1 MKMRLGGKSLMLVIV
16 GSMLPT
22 VAQAFSVGDRWDW
35 QLSEP
40 LDLDRNVE
48 VLDLHP
54 DLVSKVQM
62 AELRRQGI
70 KSICYVSVGT
80 VERSSHDKHAFPAQV
95 VGKAYEDWPK
105 EKFLDVRQLDVL
117 VPLMQ
122 ARFERCKALGFDAI
136 EPDNMDVHDND
147 SGFDIGIDDTLA
159 YVRALAEVAHA
170 LEMKIGQKNVS
181 DLTSELV
188 SHMDFV
194 ITESCFQDDWCQDV
208 AAYTQAGKPVFAA
221 EYSDRPIDFD
231 DACKTAKMLDISM
244 ILKDRDLHA
253 PLRKC

>member
-1 MKMRLGGKSLMLVIV
+1 MRSGGKYV
-16 GSMLPT
+16 GLTVAASMLPT
-22 VAQAFSVGDRWDW
+22 IAHAFSVGDRWDW

-40 LDLDRNVE
+40 LDLNRDVE

-54 DLVSKVQM
+54 DLVSKTQM
-62 AELRRQGI
+62 ASLNRRGI
-70 KSICYVSVGT
+70 KTICYVSVGT
-80 VERSSHDKHAFPAQV
+80 VERSSHDKNAFPAQV

-105 EKFLDVRQLDVL
+105 EKFLDVRQLDIL
-117 VPLMQ
+117 VPLMR

-147 SGFDIGIDDTLA
+147 SGFDIDADDTLA
-159 YVRALAEVAHA
+159 YVRALARTAHE
-170 LEMKIGQKNVS
+170 LEMKIGQKNVA

-188 SHMDFV
+188 SYLDFV
-194 ITESCFQDDWCQDV
+194 ITESCFQNDWCQDV
-208 AAYTQAGKPVFAA
+208 AAYPQAGKPVFDA

-231 DACKTAKMLDISM
+231 KACKTVKTLNISM

-253 PLRKC
+253 PVRGC